1 MGKTVPSYRM
11 AIEDEIHH
19 WKAFRDALPSDEE
32 KQAFET
38 IMDMCRNHA
47 TAGSNACNPIL
58 FEPMV
63 MSVLLGQQ
71 KQIRT
76 LQRKIDAL
84 LVSTLPVEKTNDSM

>member
-11 AIEDEIHH
+11 AIEEEIHN
-19 WKAFRDALPSDEE
+19 WKNFRDALPSEEE
-32 KQAFET
+32 KLSFDT
-38 IMDMCRNHA
+38 IMDMCRNQA
-47 TAGSNACNPIL
+47 MAGSNACNPIL

-76 LQRKIDAL
+76 LQRKIDTL
-84 LVSTLPVEKTNDSM
+84 IVTTLPVERNEG